1 MWTLAGRAAWGRGR
15 WFSRDSGPR
24 KRANSPLL
32 ACLSRRHESGSGSI
46 RTTADG
52 NQLQLL
58 EWLCWRAKLL
68 LEKRRQESGAKK
80 KKHLPSSSWS
90 LSVSRGSL
98 VTVTLWE
105 WLNCRTVFAVWRASK
120 ARAACS
126 RETTAQRPACP
137 ALCLHS
143 SYAVK
148 NTFQL
153 VCWLPL

>member
-1 MWTLAGRAAWGRGR
+1 M
-15 WFSRDSGPR
+15 
-24 KRANSPLL
+24 
-32 ACLSRRHESGSGSI
+32 
-46 RTTADG
+46 
-52 NQLQLL
+52 
-58 EWLCWRAKLL
+58 

-126 RETTAQRPACP
+126 RGTTAQRPACP

-143 SYAVK
+143 SYTVE

-153 VCWLPL
+153 VCWLPLPHIPNDWTPCPCEAKFCGLPPLLLFLPFVSQGLPAFCFHTVTIDNMQTSFYNRNEVFHVWSVG